1 MTNHHTCL
9 CLSNLLNF
17 VWFIYRRARGQQKT
31 YPKTQQHSNLVP
43 IFFKLQFHYIF
54 IFSKTLLETWWWLHW
69 VCPKP
74 SFSPTQPQPLHVS
87 ISTRINHPPFLFK
100 TTLQSQSFQEGT
112 VPPTF
117 YDAPPIPPTM
127 HLLLTGIGIVGVAIL
142 MILNRLKALHLFSRY
157 LSFLLISSFLF
168 SS

>member
-1 MTNHHTCL
+1 M
-9 CLSNLLNF
+9 LNF

-31 YPKTQQHSNLVP
+31 YPKTQQHNTATFVS

-54 IFSKTLLETWWWLHW
+54 ISIFSKTLLQTWWWLHW

-74 SFSPTQPQPLHVS
+74 SSSLTQPQLLLVS
-87 ISTRINHPPFLFK
+87 ISTLINHPPFLFK

-117 YDAPPIPPTM
+117 YDAPPIPPTI
-127 HLLLTGIGIVGVAIL
+127 HRLLTGIGIVGVAIS

-157 LSFLLISSFLF
+157 LSSSLKLSFLF
-168 SS
+168 LILI